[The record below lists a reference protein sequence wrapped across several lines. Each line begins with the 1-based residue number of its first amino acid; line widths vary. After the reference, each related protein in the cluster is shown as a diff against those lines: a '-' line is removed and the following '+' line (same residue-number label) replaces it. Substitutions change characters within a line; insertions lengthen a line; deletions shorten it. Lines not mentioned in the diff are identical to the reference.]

1 MQKHYVRYKKLYGL
15 WILMIILAL
24 IYALLKVDTY

>member
-15 WILMIILAL
+15 WILKIILAL